1 MATEVTENQLSP
13 FEDLLDNDNY
23 LGCSDSDDE
32 DDSTVINITPM
43 EASCLSLS
51 ELQGELNKRGLRAKG
66 FFDDDTKA
74 LQRVFD
80 GEHKAYVETKR
91 RESVQ
96 MRASQAQ
103 IAAFN
108 AKTEKLRKQSVEENI
123 EIEKDSFVKHWIEQI
138 YNKTAPKFCSVKVNN
153 ITCRILAKALW
164 ESKGSSIVSLDLSGL
179 NLGDTAG
186 AFICRSLKMN
196 KSIIKLDLS
205 ENNFGSKTLQCLSE
219 SLQCAKDC
227 VIKSVSLASNPLH
240 DTDNK
245 QDFLAAINAFSSM
258 LEANHSLTYFS
269 IWQCGLGSTAADIL
283 LHGFEKND
291 SITCFEIGY
300 NGFTIDQERNIVK
313 RLRDNIEISDKKNE
327 DARVLRSKQIEDE
340 NERREKENTIE
351 QEKER
356 ENWLEQRKLLRAEEK
371 RLSLEKSIENEKKLK
386 KQQKEEADKLALQKL
401 EAGQASKKKF
411 KGKKKSRNKKK

>member
-179 NLGDTAG
+179 NCKLLFDLHVRHGLK
-186 AFICRSLKMN
+186 FQSMLIMCFSLRIYN
-196 KSIIKLDLS
+196 SGRHSWCVHLPIS
-205 ENNFGSKTLQCLSE
+205 ENE
-219 SLQCAKDC
+219 
-227 VIKSVSLASNPLH
+227 
-240 DTDNK
+240 
-245 QDFLAAINAFSSM
+245 
-258 LEANHSLTYFS
+258 
-269 IWQCGLGSTAADIL
+269 
-283 LHGFEKND
+283 
-291 SITCFEIGY
+291 
-300 NGFTIDQERNIVK
+300 
-313 RLRDNIEISDKKNE
+313 
-327 DARVLRSKQIEDE
+327 
-340 NERREKENTIE
+340 
-351 QEKER
+351 
-356 ENWLEQRKLLRAEEK
+356 
-371 RLSLEKSIENEKKLK
+371 
-386 KQQKEEADKLALQKL
+386 
-401 EAGQASKKKF
+401 
-411 KGKKKSRNKKK
+411 